1 MSDVVRNK
9 GNAPRFYEVKHSS
22 AHFVAEITQLLT
34 EYGSASFMV
43 ENKDGRPTGIAFQ
56 LDGLAYR
63 IRPDVKAM
71 AARLSMSRRKGKA
84 PPSAV
89 AWAQA
94 RHLLELQLE
103 AIETGAARASEVLG
117 GYVLTEAGRTVGDMI
132 EERAAELMPGERL
145 LLPGGAS

>member
-1 MSDVVRNK
+1 MTALRNK

-34 EYGSASFMV
+34 EYGSGSFMV
-43 ENKDGRPTGIAFQ
+43 ENVDGCPTAVAFQ

-63 IRPDVKAM
+63 IRPDVAAM
-71 AARLSMSRRKGKA
+71 AERLTGSRRKGKA
-84 PPSAV
+84 PADAV

-117 GYVLTEAGRTVGDMI
+117 GYVLTSSGRTVGDMI
-132 EERAAELMPGERL
+132 EERAGELMPGERL
-145 LLPGGAS
+145 LLPGGSS